1 MVMANIRPS
10 IVESVDSTP
19 LAPYA
24 ISPGQTAQGN
34 ISNAYDFDY
43 FTVGV
48 IAGQKYSFGL
58 IGTGM
63 TPMNDPVLKIL
74 DSKGVEVASND
85 DLAAGYKWS
94 ELTYMA
100 TQTGNLTIEVGP
112 DVSTLGGQ
120 YGLSVDSGTQFNFD
134 YLMGAG
140 AVHSDANSFW
150 GPGNGLATTVTYG
163 FRQTAAS
170 YTSTYAINTFTR
182 LSAAEITAVNL
193 VMSLWS
199 DICGIKFELVNPNGY
214 TNDATILFGNYSD
227 SNDSAGAFAYKPTSS
242 YSSTS
247 STLAAGDVWL
257 NISSRGVSTT
267 STAPGSYSFYTI
279 MHEVG
284 HAIGLTHPGPYQ
296 ASAGTVTYANNAKF
310 LQDTGQYSI
319 MSYFDNADGGQ
330 ASGKNESNLTPM
342 ILDILALQ
350 NVYGANMTTRTDNT
364 VYGFNANTSSS
375 IYEFTLSKIPQ
386 LCIWDAGG
394 IDTLNCSGYSQ
405 NQSINLNEGSFSNIG
420 GGTANISTALNVT
433 IENAIGGSGND
444 QILGNLANNLLSG
457 GKGNDTIDGGS
468 GIDTAIYSGV
478 ASSYTITV
486 TSGTATI
493 TDKTSNRDGI
503 DSLRN
508 IERLQFTDKNIALD
522 LAPTQAAGQTAL
534 LIGAVL
540 PGKLAFDVSKQALLG
555 SVIGLFDQNFT
566 LAQLSGAILRLPI
579 WDVLTNKAA
588 PTTADITTYLVHNVY
603 GGTETTAITNAAI
616 AAMNAETP
624 ATQGTYLA
632 TLALSTASQ
641 NHIDL
646 VGVQATGLVY
656 LG

>member
-1 MVMANIRPS
+1 M
-10 IVESVDSTP
+10 
-19 LAPYA
+19 APYA
-24 ISPGQTAQGN
+24 IAPGQTAQGN
-34 ISNAYDFDY
+34 ISNTFDY
-43 FTVGV
+43 DYYIVGV
-48 IAGQKYSFGL
+48 MAGQKYSFGL

-63 TPMNDPVLKIL
+63 TPMSDPILKIL
-74 DSKGVEVASND
+74 DSRGAEVASND
-85 DLAAGYKWS
+85 DLAIGYKWS
-94 ELTYMA
+94 ELTYTA
-100 TQTGNLTIEVGP
+100 TQTGNLTIKVGS

-120 YGLSVDSGTQFNFD
+120 YGLSVDSGSQFNFD
-134 YLMGAG
+134 YLMGSG
-140 AVHSDANSFW
+140 AVHSEANSFW

-170 YTSTYAINTFTR
+170 YTSTKAINAFTQ
-182 LSAAEITAVNL
+182 LSAAEISAVNL

-199 DICGIKFELVNPNGY
+199 DICGIKFELVNPSGY
-214 TNDATILFGNYSD
+214 TDNAVILFGNYNN
-227 SNDSAGAFAYKPTSS
+227 SNDPAGAFAYMPLSTNASSSGTSS
-242 YSSTS
+242 K
-247 STLAAGDVWL
+247 GDVWL

-296 ASAGTVTYANNAKF
+296 ASTGKATYTNDAQF
-310 LQDTGQYSI
+310 VQDTGQYSI

-486 TSGTATI
+486 ASGAATI

-503 DSLRN
+503 DSLKN
-508 IERLQFTDKNIALD
+508 IERLQFSDKNIALD
-522 LAPTQAAGQTAL
+522 LAATQSAGQTAL

-540 PGKLAFDVSKQALLG
+540 PGKLVYDVSKQALLG

-566 LAQLSGAILRLPI
+566 LSQLSGAILRLPI
-579 WDVLTNKAA
+579 WDVLTGKAA
-588 PTTADITTYLVHNVY
+588 PTNADIASYLVNNVY
-603 GGTETTAITNAAI
+603 GGTQTAAITNAAI

-624 ATQGTYLA
+624 ATQGNYLA
-632 TLALSTASQ
+632 SLAASDANQ
-641 NHIDL
+641 THINL
-646 VGVQATGLVY
+646 VGVQTTGLVY
-656 LG
+656 LV